1 MKNRSSIFRTIQIA
15 CFTAAMTTMAF
26 NIVLLE
32 QRQKD
37 WRHTTTIKSLLDTE
51 REVDRIPKL
60 TYDTI
65 RDHLEPLQ
73 YPGLYSHW
81 LLRNL
86 GYVSLGLLAA
96 HVIADRFAKKA
107 ARASPSDD
115 LDAPLFQ
122 KEESSKSP
130 SSHSSLNTEN

>member
-26 NIVLLE
+26 NIVLQE
-32 QRQKD
+32 QREKD
-37 WRHTTTIKSLLDTE
+37 SHRITIIESLLDTE

-60 TYDTI
+60 TYDTL
-65 RDHLEPLQ
+65 RDHLKPLKH
-73 YPGLYSHW
+73 PGLHSHW

-86 GYVSLGLLAA
+86 GFVSLGLLG
-96 HVIADRFAKKA
+96 VSIIASLCTKKVTSS
-107 ARASPSDD
+107 SPSDKSR
-115 LDAPLFQ
+115 LDE

-130 SSHSSLNTEN
+130 S